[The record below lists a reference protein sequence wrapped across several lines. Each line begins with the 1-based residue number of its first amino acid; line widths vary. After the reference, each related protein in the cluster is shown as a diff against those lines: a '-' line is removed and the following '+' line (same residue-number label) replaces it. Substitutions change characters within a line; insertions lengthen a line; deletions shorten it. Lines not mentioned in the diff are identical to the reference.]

1 MQERAIIIFV
11 KRTLFHH
18 PSIRFGHH
26 EIFCETNKPTWGEL
40 CYTIKQEQK
49 NDNSPFI
56 LRNGKKKR
64 TGLIITGML
73 SVLLFLYCFTAC
85 TSNKEMTGRQQILRS
100 FYPLLMKAGKTTVLR
115 NDSVQPPVS
124 FYTLSVTLM
133 NGDTLDFN
141 TLKGKNVMLV
151 NTASDCGYT
160 RQYEGLQR
168 LQERYPERLV
178 VIAFPSND
186 FKNQESAT
194 NEEIAGFCRIN
205 YGVRFP
211 LARKSSV
218 KPGKQQHPVFQWLSD
233 KNLNGWNNQDPQ
245 WNFSKYIVDE
255 KGMLIGYCSSAVD
268 PLSADCTAMIER

>member
-1 MQERAIIIFV
+1 
-11 KRTLFHH
+11 
-18 PSIRFGHH
+18 
-26 EIFCETNKPTWGEL
+26 
-40 CYTIKQEQK
+40 
-49 NDNSPFI
+49 
-56 LRNGKKKR
+56 
-64 TGLIITGML
+64 ML
-73 SVLLFLYCFTAC
+73 SVLLVLYCLTAC

-141 TLKGKNVMLV
+141 TLKGKKVMLV

-160 RQYEGLQR
+160 RQYEALQR
-168 LQERYPERLV
+168 LQERYPERLE

-211 LARKSSV
+211 LVRKSSV
-218 KPGKQQHPVFQWLSD
+218 KPGKEQHPVFQWLSD
-233 KNLNGWNNQDPQ
+233 KNLNGWNNQDPH

-255 KGMLIGYCSSAVD
+255 KGVLIGYCSSAVD
-268 PLSADCTAMIER
+268 PLSAECIGMIER